1 MEAARFILSLPPE
14 CFAFGDALMRVAF
27 IAGARGE

>member
-1 MEAARFILSLPPE
+1 MDAARFVLTLPAE
-14 CFAFGDALMRVAF
+14 HFAFGDALMRVAF